1 MGDWD
6 ALEFPEGVM
15 NMADKEDEVVDSI
28 TNTIDWAFKL
38 GYSDKKSVKIARRAL
53 EKKGLV
59 SHPAFEAAWTIAL
72 DLRGLP
78 ELADKYLHGE
88 ANV

>member
-1 MGDWD
+1 LGDWD

>member
-1 MGDWD
+1 
-6 ALEFPEGVM
+6 
-15 NMADKEDEVVDSI
+15 MANKDDETVESI

-38 GYSDKKSVKIARRAL
+38 GYSDKKSVKIAKRAL

-78 ELADKYLHGE
+78 ELADKYLHE
-88 ANV
+88 DPDAKV

>member
-1 MGDWD
+1 
-6 ALEFPEGVM
+6 M

-38 GYSDKKSVKIARRAL
+38 GYSNPKSVKIARRAL

-78 ELADKYLHGE
+78 ALADKYLHGE